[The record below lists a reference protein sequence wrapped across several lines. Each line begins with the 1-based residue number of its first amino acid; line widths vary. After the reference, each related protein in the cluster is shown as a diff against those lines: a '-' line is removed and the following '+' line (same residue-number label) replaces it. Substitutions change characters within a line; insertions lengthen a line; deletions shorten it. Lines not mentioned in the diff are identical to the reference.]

1 MKLHTKDKLSKEII
15 DLMKDFIKNTRNTG
29 CENFD

>member
-1 MKLHTKDKLSKEII
+1 MKPHIKDKLLKETI

-29 CENFD
+29 CESFD